1 MHVGK
6 LVLTSLLRS
15 NADWPPTCWHSE
27 ERWGELPPHY
37 LSIPDLHKS
46 NQPAWVCANLGG
58 SLQSAHTQM
67 VAATFLSLLLATL
80 IVICSLSNMLYG
92 LAFPVVS
99 WEEITS
105 LTCPPWWLSILWP
118 LGYSEQGGGHCTAV
132 LVRTSCL
139 VKWPKV
145 REWHFPEVQGHWP
158 LLNCHWSSTK
168 EQPTLCF
175 KPSPEGWLSETS
187 MPQFLYLVKQLS
199 VYWLFAVTD
208 GR

>member
-27 ERWGELPPHY
+27 ERWGELPAQRGSV
-37 LSIPDLHKS
+37 LSRRFS
-46 NQPAWVCANLGG
+46 TVCTYPNGCCNI
-58 SLQSAHTQM
+58 
-67 VAATFLSLLLATL
+67 FSLLLATL

-99 WEEITS
+99 WEEITF

-145 REWHFPEVQGHWP
+145 REWHFPKVQGHWP
-158 LLNCHWSSTK
+158 LLNCYWSSTK

-187 MPQFLYLVKQLS
+187 MPQFLYPVKQLS

>member
-1 MHVGK
+1 MQTDLLRADTVRRGEGNY
-6 LVLTSLLRS
+6 LLITSLS
-15 NADWPPTCWHSE
+15 QI
-27 ERWGELPPHY
+27 
-37 LSIPDLHKS
+37 SIS
-46 NQPAWVCANLGG
+46 QTSPAWVCANLGG

-145 REWHFPEVQGHWP
+145 REWHFPKVQGHWP
-158 LLNCHWSSTK
+158 LLNCYWSSTK

-187 MPQFLYLVKQLS
+187 MPQFLYPVKQLCLLI
-199 VYWLFAVTD
+199 VCCYWW
-208 GR
+208 